1 MTARWISTALALL
14 LLPALVAA
22 ESYSSKQCPNFST
35 TEQPYFYLYTGVGFT
50 GSPLY
55 VTNASIANLG
65 NLRISMSTTNY
76 FNDKASSARLRGRW
90 RICTGTSYGGECVE
104 VSSDTWR
111 SEEMVSSLAERFGP
125 QFEDSVSSIK
135 LLSCSQY

>member
-1 MTARWISTALALL
+1 MTARWISIALALL
-14 LLPALVAA
+14 VLPVLVAA

-35 TEQPYFYLYTGVGFT
+35 TEQPYFYLYTGVDFS

-65 NLRISMSTTNY
+65 NLRISMSTTSF
-76 FNDKASSARLRGRW
+76 FNDRGSSARLRGRW
-90 RICTGTSYGGECVE
+90 RICTGTSYAGECAE
-104 VSSDTWR
+104 ISSDTWK
-111 SEEMVSSLAERFGP
+111 SEEMVSNFAERFGA